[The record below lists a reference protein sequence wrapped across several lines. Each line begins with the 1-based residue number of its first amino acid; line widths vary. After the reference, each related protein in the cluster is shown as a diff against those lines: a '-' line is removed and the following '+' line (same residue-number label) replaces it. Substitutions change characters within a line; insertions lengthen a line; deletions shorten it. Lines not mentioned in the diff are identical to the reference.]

1 MKRPAAFLVALIGLA
16 GSACADPV
24 TGPSLRSE
32 IAGNTLSGFNTSGVV
47 FSEFHAPDGRIFGHN
62 NGEPVIQGCWDIKDD
77 AVCYYYSARRRGN
90 GTFCWRYDRA
100 GPNGYRIT
108 STDTGVTGVA
118 RLEPGNPHGHSDRGQ
133 PWACEGL
140 VSGLG
145 AGVRTATR

>member
-1 MKRPAAFLVALIGLA
+1 MLALLGLA
-16 GSACADPV
+16 GSACAEPV

-47 FSEFHAPDGRIFGHN
+47 FSEFHAPDGRLFGHN
-62 NGEPVIQGCWDIKDD
+62 NGEPVVDGCWDLKDD

-100 GPNGYRIT
+100 GADGYRIASVET
-108 STDTGVTGVA
+108 PVTGIA

-133 PWACEGL
+133 PWVCEGL
-140 VSGLG
+140 VSERG
-145 AGVRTATR
+145 AGSRMATR